1 MPFYNPNAYYRHEA
15 SPPPSPLLDPVLR
28 RSPSPVRKY
37 EPNRRKSSLAPLGPS
52 EELVEEYETCPAAAR
67 ACCRFVENGSTQ
79 IDPYE
84 LKLYRRQIP
93 GSDGKG
99 LVIGVGVETPSGE
112 IRPITIIE
120 NDLTNETGRGIFFT
134 GTVPS
139 DMSHSFVACLR
150 KSADLHPVY
159 RHVIY
164 LDYLRMLQ
172 NRSASLIWD
181 WWKSGLDMDG
191 LDKKIDQDRSE
202 TLRKHLATEPKH
214 QNSKGNTDTSPEIQ
228 TKD

>member
-1 MPFYNPNAYYRHEA
+1 MPFYNPNAYYHHEA
-15 SPPPSPLLDPVLR
+15 SPPPSPLLDPIPH
-28 RSPSPVRKY
+28 RSSPPPRKY
-37 EPNRRKSSLAPLGPS
+37 ESNIRKTTIAPLAPS
-52 EELVEEYETCPAAAR
+52 EVLVKDYETCPAAAR
-67 ACCRFVENGSTQ
+67 ACCRFVEERSIQ

-99 LVIGVGVETPSGE
+99 LVIGVGTETPSGE

-120 NDLTNETGRGIFFT
+120 NDLANETGRGIFFT
-134 GTVPS
+134 GSIPS
-139 DMSHSFVACLR
+139 DMSQSFVACLR
-150 KSADLHPVY
+150 KSAQLHPVY
-159 RHVIY
+159 RHMIY

-191 LDKKIDQDRSE
+191 LDAKIDQG
-202 TLRKHLATEPKH
+202 
-214 QNSKGNTDTSPEIQ
+214 Q
-228 TKD
+228 

>member
-1 MPFYNPNAYYRHEA
+1 MPFYNPSAYSGEA
-15 SPPPSPLLDPVLR
+15 SPPPSPLLDPIPR
-28 RSPSPVRKY
+28 RSPPSLKKYDSNYRKPV
-37 EPNRRKSSLAPLGPS
+37 APLDPS
-52 EELVEEYETCPAAAR
+52 KEYIKDYETCPAAAR
-67 ACCRFVENGSTQ
+67 ACCRFVEERSAQ

-112 IRPITIIE
+112 IRPIAIIE
-120 NDLTNETGRGIFFT
+120 NDLTNDTGRGIYFT
-134 GTVPS
+134 GTIPS
-139 DMSHSFVACLR
+139 SMESFVACLR
-150 KSADLHPVY
+150 KSAELHPVY

-164 LDYLRMLQ
+164 LDYLRLLQ

-191 LDKKIDQDRSE
+191 LDEGIERG
-202 TLRKHLATEPKH
+202 R
-214 QNSKGNTDTSPEIQ
+214 
-228 TKD
+228 

>member
-1 MPFYNPNAYYRHEA
+1 MPFYKPNAYYSYEA
-15 SPPPSPLLDPVLR
+15 SPPPSPLFDPIPH
-28 RSPSPVRKY
+28 RSRSPVRKY
-37 EPNRRKSSLAPLGPS
+37 DSHTHKTTIAPLAPS
-52 EELVEEYETCPAAAR
+52 EEFVKEYETCPAAAR
-67 ACCRFVENGSTQ
+67 ACCRFVEERSTQ

-134 GTVPS
+134 GSIPS
-139 DMSHSFVACLR
+139 DMSQSFVACLR
-150 KSADLHPVY
+150 KSAELHPVY
-159 RHVIY
+159 RHMIY
-164 LDYLRMLQ
+164 LDYLSMLQ
-172 NRSASLIWD
+172 NRSASLIWN

-191 LDKKIDQDRSE
+191 LDEKIERG
-202 TLRKHLATEPKH
+202 R
-214 QNSKGNTDTSPEIQ
+214 
-228 TKD
+228 

>member
-99 LVIGVGVETPSGE
+99 LVIGRCGSRDS
-112 IRPITIIE
+112 IRR
-120 NDLTNETGRGIFFT
+120 D
-134 GTVPS
+134 PS
-139 DMSHSFVACLR
+139 DYDNR
-150 KSADLHPVY
+150 KRPYKRNGPGYLLYRDSAI
-159 RHVIY
+159 RHVPLVRRLPAQIGRSTPRLPTCNISRLLENVAKPKRV
-164 LDYLRMLQ
+164 LDL
-172 NRSASLIWD
+172 
-181 WWKSGLDMDG
+181 GLVEERVG
-191 LDKKIDQDRSE
+191 YGRLGQKDRSRSIAG
-202 TLRKHLATEPKH
+202 LRADTKNDIGLAY
-214 QNSKGNTDTSPEIQ
+214 
-228 TKD
+228 